1 MESRR
6 CERVVLENDK
16 KRLQKEVTDL
26 QIKLGDANERFQS
39 LKQQVED
46 SPLAVVRNELAN
58 KQLEIISLE
67 SKVAQ
72 ANE

>member
-1 MESRR
+1 M
-6 CERVVLENDK
+6 LENDK